1 MNAVSEIKDLSH
13 DGKIYR
19 YLSDNRTS
27 MRYII
32 VLIALMALGAL
43 LPSIW
48 AAPLP
53 ASVGSAVGLSDKA
66 APLAD
71 PAQTALTTTPSMAAF
86 LSNSWIPPSITNAS
100 INTSLNNNSTTILD
114 TTVAPTYY
122 AEAANKDGVIAWTGE
137 SRFQFLQD
145 DWTPDTA
152 VEVIQLTPYRLH
164 QMN

>member
-19 YLSDNRTS
+19 SLSDNRTS

-48 AAPLP
+48 AAQP
-53 ASVGSAVGLSDKA
+53 ASVGSTVGLSEKA

-122 AEAANKDGVIAWTGE
+122 AEAANKDGVVAWTGE

>member
-1 MNAVSEIKDLSH
+1 MNAVSKIKDLSH

-32 VLIALMALGAL
+32 VLIALMALCGL
-43 LPSIW
+43 MPLMW
-48 AAPLP
+48 AQQESSLSAP
-53 ASVGSAVGLSDKA
+53 VGLSDKA

-71 PAQTALTTTPSMAAF
+71 PAQTSLTTTPSIAAF
-86 LSNSWIPPSITNAS
+86 LSNSWIPPSATNAS

-114 TTVAPTYY
+114 TIAAPTYT
-122 AEAANKDGVIAWTGE
+122 ASAANKDGVVAWTGE

-145 DWTPDTA
+145 DWTPSTA
-152 VEVIQLTPYRLH
+152 VEVIQLTPYKLH